1 MRQKKNSVTVSGKVI
16 LSTIETME
24 SLGRIGEDILRS
36 HGITKIEE
44 DRQYLYEL
52 RNSLHKAAIDRFGEI
67 EQRDVTR
74 EMIDNFTLNVAD

>member
-16 LSTIETME
+16 PSTIETME

-44 DRQYLYEL
+44 DRQYPYEL
-52 RNSLHKAAIDRFGEI
+52 RNSLHKAAIDRFGFI
-67 EQRDVTR
+67 TQ
-74 EMIDNFTLNVAD
+74 L

>member
-24 SLGRIGEDILRS
+24 SLGRIGEDLLRS

-44 DRQYLYEL
+44 DFSIKFKLKEL
-52 RNSLHKAAIDRFGEI
+52 NNLNNVGNLIKIIDEKI
-67 EQRDVTR
+67 
-74 EMIDNFTLNVAD
+74 